1 MKETNLYLKR
11 SGHRAMLIH
20 IAEVS
25 GEGFPG
31 NQYPAFHQREMVSL
45 IHTAALYS
53 MEKEIGVM
61 EQISSIKPHLWQ

>member
-1 MKETNLYLKR
+1 
-11 SGHRAMLIH
+11 MLIH